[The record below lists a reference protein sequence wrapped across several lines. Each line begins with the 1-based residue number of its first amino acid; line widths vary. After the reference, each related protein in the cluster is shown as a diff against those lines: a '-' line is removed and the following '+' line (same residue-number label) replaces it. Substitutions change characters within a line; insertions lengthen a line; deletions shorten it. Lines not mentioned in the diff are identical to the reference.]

1 MPYCDKC
8 GAQVR
13 AGERFCNVCGAAVQQ
28 RTAAASAQRAA
39 GAAVSAAKQAAGVNA
54 PAAKGEFV
62 VGSWRPP
69 ARVAMPQAQPRVAM
83 PQRQA
88 APQQRTAAQ
97 PQYAAGTPQ
106 ANMQGVR
113 WASNTPQS
121 KGQPLQQKKK
131 GCIPKLLGLL
141 LLAALIVGV
150 VVYVLPMI
158 NEPNDP
164 GNNGSTTT
172 NSTPGGNG
180 GSVTPGN
187 SGNGGSTGS
196 TGNNGVSTASPGFST
211 TERPTLAEF
220 DWLDGEVAK
229 GNMPAGVAPITNL
242 GDVTG
247 GWKAYLFGNGIEQL
261 LNVDIQVGQS
271 DVVMTFDWYYSRY
284 DGDAHEDDTPDS
296 TFTGSWDDGWLDA
309 VGPGRVT
316 IVAFWEQ
323 DGVQY
328 ATGSFLWPDGG
339 TGTILMVRP

>member
-13 AGERFCNVCGAAVQQ
+13 VGERFCNVCGAPVQAATQRAGTAAVQ
-28 RTAAASAQRAA
+28 
-39 GAAVSAAKQAAGVNA
+39 AAKQAAGVNA

-83 PQRQA
+83 PQQRTA
-88 APQQRTAAQ
+88 ATQQRTAAQ
-97 PQYAAGTPQ
+97 PQ

-164 GNNGSTTT
+164 GNGGNTVT
-172 NSTPGGNG
+172 NSTPGGNEG

-187 SGNGGSTGS
+187 SGSGGNT
-196 TGNNGVSTASPGFST
+196 VSPGFST
-211 TERPTLAEF
+211 TERPTLADF

-229 GNMPAGVAPITNL
+229 GNMPVGVTPITNL

-261 LNVDIQVGQS
+261 MNVDIQVGQS